1 MRALRLIAARI
12 LTLCAPAWLAAQAS
26 DSAPEQW
33 RREHRI
39 IDMHMHID
47 GTEERFARA
56 VRIMDGAG
64 IGIGVNLS
72 GGTVTHADGEKSE
85 FERIKELGDRLYPE
99 RFVHYM
105 NLDYAG
111 WNEPDFTERAARQI
125 EEGHRMGAAGFKE
138 YKRLGLFLRNEK
150 KELIKIDDPKLDG
163 VWRKCGEL
171 GMPVSIHVA
180 DPRAF
185 WLPFDENNARWKELK
200 DHKSWWFGDVAKY
213 PPREEL
219 LAALNRVIEK
229 HPKTTFVCVHFANN
243 SEDIDWVDRALDEH
257 PNMNADLAARIPEL
271 GRHEPEKLRRL
282 FTKHAGRIFFAT
294 DFMVTEKLILG
305 SGGDAE
311 RPTDEDALTF
321 YKKCWRWLETADR
334 DWPHM
339 TPIQGDW
346 NINSIQLAPEALRKI
361 YFDNARRLLARSLPL
376 PVMKASHIA
385 RDFAPDGKLDEP
397 EWLQAAPVYLDYQSS
412 DSMPRPDIGTSVR
425 ALWSE
430 GFLYL
435 AYECPY
441 KELITFSPAQ
451 KEERVGLWEKD
462 VVEAFIAS
470 ELPRYTE
477 YEWAPNGDWL
487 DLSCEPANKDFGWNS
502 GMESKTSVDDGNH
515 VWRIEVRIP
524 MRSLASKSPG
534 PGARWRINLYRHDT
548 ATRGFLAFSPTLTDS
563 FHTPERFGV
572 LEFPK

>member
-1 MRALRLIAARI
+1 MKAL
-12 LTLCAPAWLAAQAS
+12 
-26 DSAPEQW
+26 
-33 RREHRI
+33 
-39 IDMHMHID
+39 
-47 GTEERFARA
+47 
-56 VRIMDGAG
+56 
-64 IGIGVNLS
+64 
-72 GGTVTHADGEKSE
+72 ADG
-85 FERIKELGDRLYPE
+85 RHPG

-105 NLDYAG
+105 NLDFAG
-111 WNEPDFTERAARQI
+111 WDDADFSERAAKQV
-125 EEGHRMGAAGFKE
+125 EEGHRLGAAGLKE
-138 YKRLGLFLRNEK
+138 YKRLGLFLRDGK
-150 KELIKIDDPKLDG
+150 KQLIAIDDPKLDAM
-163 VWRKCGEL
+163 WAKCGEL

-185 WLPFDENNARWKELK
+185 WLPFDENNERWKELK
-200 DHKSWWFGDVAKY
+200 DHKSWWFGDAAKH

-243 SEDIDWVDRALDEH
+243 SEDIDWVERALDEH

-271 GRHEPEKLRRL
+271 GRHDPEKLRRL

-305 SGGDAE
+305 SSGDAE

-346 NINSIQLAPEALRKI
+346 NISSIQLAPDALRKI
-361 YFDNARRLLARSLPL
+361 YFDNATHLLARSLPL
-376 PVMKASHIA
+376 PVMKATHIA

-397 EWLQAAPVYLDYQSS
+397 EWQRAAPVHLDYQSS
-412 DSMPRPDIGTSVR
+412 DATPRADISTSVR
-425 ALWSE
+425 ALWSDS
-430 GFLYL
+430 FLYL
-435 AYECPY
+435 AYECPFTN
-441 KELITFSPAQ
+441 LTSFSPAQ
-451 KEERVGLWEKD
+451 KEERIGLWEKD

-487 DLSCEPANKDFGWNS
+487 DLSCEPDKKDFAWNS
-502 GMESKTSVDDGNH
+502 RMESSASVDEENH

-524 MRSLASKSPG
+524 MRSLTTEPPEPG
-534 PGARWRINLYRHDT
+534 TRWRIDLYRHDT
-548 ATRGFLAFSPTLTDS
+548 GTKGFLAFSPTLTNT
-563 FHTPERFGV
+563 FHTPERFGW
-572 LEFPK
+572 LEFTKP